1 MDRAATSPWH
11 DEGVDDAL
19 IAALRTGDRDAF
31 AALVERET
39 GPIYRTCVRILGV
52 GADAEDVAQE
62 TFVIAYRS
70 FHSFRATGSLRGW
83 LLRIASRQAFRRL
96 RQRRPAAPLDAV
108 AEERVADAS
117 ADPARLSMVRERH
130 GSIRSTVAALPEPY
144 REVVA
149 LRFFAELWL
158 LEIADATGRPLNTV
172 KTHLR
177 RGLERLRPLLGD
189 EESAP

>member
-1 MDRAATSPWH
+1 MDRVATAAWH

-19 IAALRTGDRDAF
+19 IAALRGGDRDAF
-31 AALVERET
+31 AVLVERET
-39 GPIYRTCVRILGV
+39 APIYRVCLRILGIA
-52 GADAEDVAQE
+52 ADAEDVAQE

-70 FHSFRATGSLRGW
+70 FAGFRGHGSVRGW

-96 RQRRPAAPLDAV
+96 HQRRPSDPLEDV
-108 AEERVADAS
+108 GEERVADRS
-117 ADPARLSMVRERH
+117 QDPARLTVLRERH
-130 GSIRSTVAALPEPY
+130 GRLRRTVAGLPEPY

-149 LRFFAELWL
+149 LRFFGELSL
-158 LEIADATGRPLNTV
+158 LEIAESTGRPLNTV

-189 EESAP
+189 EEATA

>member
-1 MDRAATSPWH
+1 MDRVATSAWH

-19 IAALRTGDRDAF
+19 IAALRSGDRDAF

-39 GPIYRTCVRILGV
+39 GPIYRTCARILGA

-70 FHSFRATGSLRGW
+70 LRGFRGTGSLRGW

-96 RQRRPAAPLDAV
+96 HRRRPAAPLDAV
-108 AEERVADAS
+108 AEERVADAN
-117 ADPARLSMVRERH
+117 ADPARVSVLRERH
-130 GSIRSTVAALPEPY
+130 GSIRSTVASLPDPY

-149 LRFFAELWL
+149 LRFFAELSL
-158 LEIADATGRPLNTV
+158 LEIAEATGRPLNTV

-189 EESAP
+189 EESPS